1 MKFRGPPGRA
11 DNTDLSDFYLIS
23 IWLRRG
29 CDTGP
34 VSFLELGLRL
44 KRRPHRPFEI
54 PRIVGPACHYEFMIR
69 SPISVRQKPRIAESI
84 FVYSGG
90 KLAVESAERLARMAD
105 GLIVRGKSGAK
116 VAHALRQSGSDI
128 DVIFDPARYEREP
141 STQLSLIGAENAEI
155 SRQAGLHVAAFLSP
169 SHFVP
174 DGDQAALE
182 KVLEEGHDFCEAVTT
197 SGHRA
202 PSLIVLP
209 VSKYWLTDGLDSL
222 ASSVAPVS
230 DRIALV
236 LGDRN
241 DPLDSHQAV
250 RGLIRLVHT
259 HPRLSLLRSDLA
271 ALGAMACGAEAGAIG
286 TGTSVRHFV
295 QPGLKGG
302 GVPDD
307 KTPSAFV
314 PTLWTYVKGSKL
326 GQATSD
332 NGLLR
337 CPCSV
342 CEGKSLTRFADERLI
357 SEAHDHSVESW
368 YRLGQWMLGMTVKQR
383 RNAWRSGCQEA
394 VEAHDELSAR
404 SGVLFEAPGQLKAW
418 ADCL

>member
-1 MKFRGPPGRA
+1 M
-11 DNTDLSDFYLIS
+11 S
-23 IWLRRG
+23 
-29 CDTGP
+29 
-34 VSFLELGLRL
+34 
-44 KRRPHRPFEI
+44 
-54 PRIVGPACHYEFMIR
+54 R
-69 SPISVRQKPRIAESI
+69 SPISVRQDRQIAESI
-84 FVYSGG
+84 FVYGGG
-90 KLAVESAERLARMAD
+90 KLAVETAERLARVAD
-105 GLIVRGKSGAK
+105 GVIVRGKSGAK

-128 DVIFDPARYEREP
+128 DLIFDPAWYEREP
-141 STQLSLIGAENAEI
+141 STQLSLIGADNVEI

-182 KVLEEGHDFCEAVTT
+182 KVLEEGHDFCEAVTRN
-197 SGHRA
+197 GHRT

-222 ASSVAPVS
+222 ASSVASVS

-236 LGDRN
+236 CGDRN

-250 RGLIRLVHT
+250 RGLVHLIDA
-259 HPRLSLLRSDLA
+259 HPLLSLLRSDLA

-307 KTPSAFV
+307 KTPSVFV
-314 PTLWTYVKGSKL
+314 PALWTYVKGSKL
-326 GQATSD
+326 GQAASD

-337 CPCSV
+337 CLCSV
-342 CEGKSLTRFADERLI
+342 CGGKSLTRFADERLV

-368 YRLGQWMLGMTVKQR
+368 YRLGQWMLGMPVRKR
-383 RNAWRSGCQEA
+383 RNAWRAGCQEA
-394 VEAHDELSAR
+394 VVAHDELAAR

>member
-1 MKFRGPPGRA
+1 MNGDIELPPDVA
-11 DNTDLSDFYLIS
+11 DFGVFTAHCCIS
-23 IWLRRG
+23 AAFPKTRR
-29 CDTGP
+29 
-34 VSFLELGLRL
+34 LGTPGMDGWAPLD
-44 KRRPHRPFEI
+44 PAASPEI
-54 PRIVGPACHYEFMIR
+54 PRIVGPACHYEFMAR
-69 SPISVRQKPRIAESI
+69 SPIAVGQKPKLAESI
-84 FVYSGG
+84 FVYGGG
-90 KLAVESAERLARMAD
+90 KLAVESAERLARLAD

-116 VAHALRQSGSDI
+116 VAHALRDSVSDI
-128 DVIFDPARYEREP
+128 DVIFDPARYERKP
-141 STQLSLIGAENAEI
+141 SAQLSLMGAKSDEV
-155 SRQAGLHVAAFLSP
+155 SRQAGLQVAAFLSP

-174 DGDQAALE
+174 DGNQAGLD
-182 KVLEEGHDFCEAVTT
+182 KVLEEGHEFCESAAT
-197 SGHRA
+197 SGHLV

-209 VSKYWLTDGLDSL
+209 ISKYWLVDGLDSI
-222 ASSVAPVS
+222 ASSVSAVP

-250 RGLIRLVHT
+250 RGLIRLVDSHS
-259 HPRLSLLRSDLA
+259 RLSLLRSDLA
-271 ALGAMACGAEAGAIG
+271 ALGAMACGAEIGAIG

-342 CEGKSLTRFADERLI
+342 CEGRSLTRFADERLI

-368 YRLGQWMLGMTVKQR
+368 YQLGQWMLGMSIKQR

-394 VEAHDELSAR
+394 VEAHAELSAR